1 MSAILPPSERLWWK
15 QPIAGQEWAWIGI
28 AFVWAM
34 VMFIMMI
41 YWHING
47 KQNLS
52 NEVYKTTTEMF
63 QAKTDAFVK
72 ENTVRTEKNLANPDQ
87 EIPVVKA
94 NAKGEAYLLAR
105 LWSWYPILELE
116 AGKTYKIHLSSV
128 DYNHGFSL
136 QPTNI
141 NIQVIPRYEHVVK
154 MTPTKAGTYAIVC
167 NEYCGI
173 GHHTMLGRIYV
184 K

>member
-34 VMFIMMI
+34 IMFVMMV

-72 ENTVRTEKNLANPDQ
+72 ENTIRTETDQ
-87 EIPVVKA
+87 QIPVVKP
-94 NAKGEAYLLAR
+94 NDKGEAFLLAR

-116 AGKTYKIHLSSV
+116 AGKTYKIHLSAV

-141 NIQVIPRYEHVVK
+141 NIQVIPGYEHVVK